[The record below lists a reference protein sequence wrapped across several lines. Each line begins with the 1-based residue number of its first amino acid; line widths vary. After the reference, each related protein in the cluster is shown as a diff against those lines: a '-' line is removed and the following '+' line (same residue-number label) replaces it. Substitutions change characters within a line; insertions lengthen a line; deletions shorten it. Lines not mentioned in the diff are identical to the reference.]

1 MALPVPSPCPPQ
13 DAHTSPFL
21 LPLSFP
27 PNFFLGCGC
36 RPQTFPFVK
45 GFAALPCAGAPRG
58 QGARVPLLWLC
69 LCSTRMLQLG
79 TEPRNRLQHKAVAAA
94 GALGPAPPL
103 APVAAAAGGSGAAA
117 GSPGAGGRAGSPAA
131 GARCGSI
138 SSLCSR
144 SNCSD
149 GDLGQ
154 LPSLS
159 RHGNESR
166 RLKDKWL
173 IKKQCCIAGF
183 FIPPTAASAEAV
195 PLARS
200 LSPALGEGAVRQP
213 VPVPKL
219 IMCLINYSHQTTCPR
234 SPLVR
239 SGADGKSDAR
249 CPSLG
254 TAGSCCPQLGSP
266 QRC

>member
-1 MALPVPSPCPPQ
+1 MGQSP
-13 DAHTSPFL
+13 
-21 LPLSFP
+21 
-27 PNFFLGCGC
+27 
-36 RPQTFPFVK
+36 
-45 GFAALPCAGAPRG
+45 AAA
-58 QGARVPLLWLC
+58 
-69 LCSTRMLQLG
+69 
-79 TEPRNRLQHKAVAAA
+79 PRNRLQHKAVAAA

-131 GARCGSI
+131 GAWCGSI

-249 CPSLG
+249 CPSPGDAGVLLSPAG
-254 TAGSCCPQLGSP
+254 VTPAELSPAGSCSWPCTGLKQLLRLMASVKGNNSGSAACGCAGAARRQRELAQGARPWCSRLCCPVPSQ
-266 QRC
+266 QAR